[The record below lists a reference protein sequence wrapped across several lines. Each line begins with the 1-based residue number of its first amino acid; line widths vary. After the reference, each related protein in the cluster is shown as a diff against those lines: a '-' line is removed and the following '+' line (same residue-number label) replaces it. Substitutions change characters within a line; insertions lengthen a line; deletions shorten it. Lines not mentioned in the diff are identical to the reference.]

1 MLFVEEIAAAK
12 TKEEEEKVEG
22 GIAVVTWRTI
32 LGILKESTLKRKIIA
47 LIIFILVF
55 CFNLILMSS
64 INVVVI

>member
-1 MLFVEEIAAAK
+1 LFVEEIAAAK

-22 GIAVVTWRTI
+22 GIAVVAWRTI